1 MRTTVLRYIHGVS
14 SGDAWGAV
22 TKSVGD
28 HPRSLINS
36 LVKDRVWDRAN
47 SAVWSATYE
56 QMKAQGK
63 GGYEKS
69 SIRRKF

>member
-22 TKSVGD
+22 TKLIGD
-28 HPRSLINS
+28 HPRSLINT
-36 LVKDRVWDRAN
+36 LVKDRAN
-47 SAVWSATYE
+47 SAVWGGIYE

-63 GGYEKS
+63 GSHEKS

>member
-1 MRTTVLRYIHGVS
+1 MRTTMLRYIHGVS

-22 TKSVGD
+22 TKLVGD
-28 HPRSLINS
+28 RPRSLINT

-47 SAVWSATYE
+47 SAVWGGIYE

-63 GGYEKS
+63 GSHEKS
-69 SIRRKF
+69 SIRR